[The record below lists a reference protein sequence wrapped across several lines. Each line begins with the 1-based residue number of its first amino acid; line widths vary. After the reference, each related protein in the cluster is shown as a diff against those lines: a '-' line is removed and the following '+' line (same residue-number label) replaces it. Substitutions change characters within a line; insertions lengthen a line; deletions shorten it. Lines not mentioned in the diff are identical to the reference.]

1 MKRRKQDEGQ
11 VCPLCSRPLAGS
23 EQEMSRH
30 VEHCLSKVAGLWPP
44 VLLPPPPSL
53 TLLLTAPNLW
63 APF

>member
-1 MKRRKQDEGQ
+1 
-11 VCPLCSRPLAGS
+11 
-23 EQEMSRH
+23 MSRH